1 MNKLKKVAI
10 TLAVI
15 LFILTNIKYSLGVTG
30 KITAETIRIRAEA
43 TTDSKI
49 IEIGNAGEK
58 VDIVGV
64 EGDWYKVSFKG
75 KTGYI
80 YKDYL
85 TPDGE
90 VKTSDKTNENSSET
104 NQTPEASTTP
114 ETSTAP
120 EATPS
125 ETPTQTPTE
134 TTNDKA
140 MELGNVVNK
149 ETSAYLL
156 PNFTSTKIE
165 KVNKDQEIKLITTMA
180 NWAKIE
186 INEKEAWIPK
196 TFLMKEVSV
205 ETNKTTEQQPEKTT
219 EEKTNEQQQQ
229 QQPEQTTQPAV
240 NKAAYISSNASAHF
254 RSGPST
260 SSQSLGKL
268 PKNTKI
274 TITGEENGWYK
285 VSYNGKEGYI
295 SKSLVTEGEPPATT
309 SSRSQ
314 EEPRSATT
322 TTAQASSN
330 NVVQVAE
337 SYEGSRYVSGGSSPS
352 GFDCSGFTQ
361 YVYGKCGI
369 TLSRTSYTQ
378 ATQGTAVGKS
388 ELQPGDLLLFH
399 YYGSSSIGHVGIYVG
414 NGKFIH
420 AANSNRGVVYDSIE
434 SGYYADN
441 YAGARRL

>member
-58 VDIVGV
+58 VDILGL
-64 EGDWYKVSFKG
+64 EGDWYKVSFKD

-90 VKTSDKTNENSSET
+90 VTTSDKSNENTSDTTQS
-104 NQTPEASTTP
+104 PEASTTP
-114 ETSTAP
+114 ETSVA
-120 EATPS
+120 PS
-125 ETPTQTPTE
+125 ETPTQ

-186 INEKEAWIPK
+186 INQKEAWIPK

-205 ETNKTTEQQPEKTT
+205 ETTKPTEQQPEETT
-219 EEKTNEQQQQ
+219 ETQPETQPET

-240 NKAAYISSNASAHF
+240 NKAGYISSNASAHF

-337 SYEGSRYVSGGSSPS
+337 SYAGSRYVSGGSSPS

-361 YVYGKCGI
+361 YVYGKCGV

-378 ATQGTAVGKS
+378 ATQGTAVNKS

>member
-10 TLAVI
+10 ALAVI

-58 VDIVGV
+58 VDILGL
-64 EGDWYKVSFKG
+64 EGDWYKVSFKD

-90 VKTSDKTNENSSET
+90 VTTSDKSNENTSDATQS
-104 NQTPEASTTP
+104 PEASTTP
-114 ETSTAP
+114 ETSVA
-120 EATPS
+120 PS
-125 ETPTQTPTE
+125 ETPTE
-134 TTNDKA
+134 TTNDKV

-180 NWAKIE
+180 NWVKIE
-186 INEKEAWIPK
+186 INQKEAWIPK
-196 TFLMKEVSV
+196 IFLMKEVSV
-205 ETNKTTEQQPEKTT
+205 ETTKPT
-219 EEKTNEQQQQ
+219 EEKPPE

-274 TITGEENGWYK
+274 TITGEENDWYK
-285 VSYNGKEGYI
+285 VSYNRKEGYI
-295 SKSLVTEGEPPATT
+295 SKSLVTEGEPPTAT

-322 TTAQASSN
+322 TTTSASSN

-337 SYEGSRYVSGGSSPS
+337 SYIGSRYVSGGSSPS

-378 ATQGTAVGKS
+378 ATQGTVVNKS

-434 SGYYADN
+434 SGYYANN

>member
-58 VDIVGV
+58 VDIVGL

-90 VKTSDKTNENSSET
+90 VTPSDQTNENTSDATQSPET
-104 NQTPEASTTP
+104 STTP
-114 ETSTAP
+114 ET
-120 EATPS
+120 TPS
-125 ETPTQTPTE
+125 ETPTQ

-186 INEKEAWIPK
+186 INQKEAWIPK

-205 ETNKTTEQQPEKTT
+205 ETTKPTEQQPEETT
-219 EEKTNEQQQQ
+219 ETQPET
-229 QQPEQTTQPAV
+229 QQPEQTTKPAV
-240 NKAAYISSNASAHF
+240 SKAAYISSNASAHF

-314 EEPRSATT
+314 EEPRNTTPAT
-322 TTAQASSN
+322 QASSS

-337 SYEGSRYVSGGSSPS
+337 SYAGSRYVSGGSSPS

-361 YVYGKCGI
+361 YVYGKCGV

-378 ATQGTAVGKS
+378 ATQGTAVSKS

>member
-58 VDIVGV
+58 VDIVGL

-120 EATPS
+120 ETTPS

-186 INEKEAWIPK
+186 INQKEAWIPK

-205 ETNKTTEQQPEKTT
+205 ETTKPTEQQPEETPET
-219 EEKTNEQQQQ
+219 QPET

-240 NKAAYISSNASAHF
+240 NKAGYISSNASAHF

-322 TTAQASSN
+322 TTQASSN

-337 SYEGSRYVSGGSSPS
+337 SYAGSRYVSGGSSPS

-361 YVYGKCGI
+361 YVYGKCGV

-378 ATQGTAVGKS
+378 ATQGTAVNKS

>member
-58 VDIVGV
+58 VDIVGL

-90 VKTSDKTNENSSET
+90 VTPSNQTNENTSDATQSPKT
-104 NQTPEASTTP
+104 STTP
-114 ETSTAP
+114 ET
-120 EATPS
+120 TPS
-125 ETPTQTPTE
+125 ETPTQ

-186 INEKEAWIPK
+186 INQKEAWIPK

-205 ETNKTTEQQPEKTT
+205 ETTKPTE
-219 EEKTNEQQQQ
+219 

-240 NKAAYISSNASAHF
+240 SKAAYISSNASAHF

>member
-10 TLAVI
+10 ALAVI

-58 VDIVGV
+58 VDIVGL
-64 EGDWYKVSFKG
+64 EGDWYKVSFKN

-90 VKTSDKTNENSSET
+90 VTTSDKSNENTSDATQS
-104 NQTPEASTTP
+104 PEASTTP
-114 ETSTAP
+114 ET
-120 EATPS
+120 TPS
-125 ETPTQTPTE
+125 ETPTE

-285 VSYNGKEGYI
+285 VSYNGKDGYI

-322 TTAQASSN
+322 TSASSN
-330 NVVQVAE
+330 SVVQVAE
-337 SYEGSRYVSGGSSPS
+337 SYAGSKYVSGGSSPS

-378 ATQGTAVGKS
+378 ATQGTAVNKS

>member
-58 VDIVGV
+58 VDIVGL

-90 VKTSDKTNENSSET
+90 VTPSNQTNENTSDATQSPKT
-104 NQTPEASTTP
+104 STTP
-114 ETSTAP
+114 ET
-120 EATPS
+120 TPS
-125 ETPTQTPTE
+125 ETPTQ

-186 INEKEAWIPK
+186 INQKEAWIPK

-205 ETNKTTEQQPEKTT
+205 ETTKPTEQQPEETT
-219 EEKTNEQQQQ
+219 ETQPET

-240 NKAAYISSNASAHF
+240 SKAAYISSNASAHF

>member
-58 VDIVGV
+58 VDIVGL

-90 VKTSDKTNENSSET
+90 VTPSNQTNENTSDATQSPET
-104 NQTPEASTTP
+104 STTP
-114 ETSTAP
+114 ET
-120 EATPS
+120 TPS
-125 ETPTQTPTE
+125 ETPTQ

-149 ETSAYLL
+149 KTSAYLL

-186 INEKEAWIPK
+186 INQKEAWIPK

-205 ETNKTTEQQPEKTT
+205 ETTKPTEQQPEETT
-219 EEKTNEQQQQ
+219 ETQPET

-240 NKAAYISSNASAHF
+240 SKAAYISSNASAHF

>member
-10 TLAVI
+10 ALAVI

-58 VDIVGV
+58 VDIVGL

-90 VKTSDKTNENSSET
+90 VTPSNQTNENTSDVTQSPET
-104 NQTPEASTTP
+104 STTP
-114 ETSTAP
+114 ET
-120 EATPS
+120 TPS
-125 ETPTQTPTE
+125 ETPTQ

-186 INEKEAWIPK
+186 INQKEAWIPK

-205 ETNKTTEQQPEKTT
+205 ETTKPTEQQPEETT
-219 EEKTNEQQQQ
+219 ETQPEK

-240 NKAAYISSNASAHF
+240 SKAAYISSNASAHF

>member
-10 TLAVI
+10 ALAVI

-58 VDIVGV
+58 VDILGL
-64 EGDWYKVSFKG
+64 EGDWYKVSFKD

-90 VKTSDKTNENSSET
+90 VTTSNQTNENTSDATQS
-104 NQTPEASTTP
+104 PEASTTP

-120 EATPS
+120 S
-125 ETPTQTPTE
+125 ETPTE
-134 TTNDKA
+134 KTNDKA

-186 INEKEAWIPK
+186 INQKEAWIPK

-205 ETNKTTEQQPEKTT
+205 ETTKPTEEQPEETTETQPEA
-219 EEKTNEQQQQ
+219 

-240 NKAAYISSNASAHF
+240 SKAAYISSNASAHF

-285 VSYNGKEGYI
+285 VSYNGKDGYI
-295 SKSLVTEGEPPATT
+295 SKSLVTEGEPPETT

-314 EEPRSATT
+314 EEPRNT
-322 TTAQASSN
+322 TTATQASSS

-337 SYEGSRYVSGGSSPS
+337 SYIGSRYVSGGSSPS

-369 TLSRTSYTQ
+369 TLSRTSYSQ
-378 ATQGTAVGKS
+378 ATQGTAVNKS

-434 SGYYADN
+434 SEYYANN

>member
-58 VDIVGV
+58 VDIVGL

-90 VKTSDKTNENSSET
+90 VTPSNQTNENTSDATQSPET
-104 NQTPEASTTP
+104 STTP
-114 ETSTAP
+114 ET
-120 EATPS
+120 TPS
-125 ETPTQTPTE
+125 ETPTQ

-186 INEKEAWIPK
+186 INQKEVWIPK

-205 ETNKTTEQQPEKTT
+205 ETTKPTEQQPEETT
-219 EEKTNEQQQQ
+219 ETQPEK

-240 NKAAYISSNASAHF
+240 SKAAYISSNASAHF

>member
-10 TLAVI
+10 TLVVI

-58 VDIVGV
+58 VDILGL
-64 EGDWYKVSFKG
+64 EGDWYKVSFKD

-90 VKTSDKTNENSSET
+90 VTTSDKSNENTSDTTQS
-104 NQTPEASTTP
+104 PEASTTP
-114 ETSTAP
+114 ETSVA
-120 EATPS
+120 PS
-125 ETPTQTPTE
+125 ETPTQ

-186 INEKEAWIPK
+186 INQKEAWIPK

-205 ETNKTTEQQPEKTT
+205 ETTKPTEQQPEETT
-219 EEKTNEQQQQ
+219 ETQPET

-240 NKAAYISSNASAHF
+240 NKAGYISSNASAHF

-322 TTAQASSN
+322 TTQASSN

-337 SYEGSRYVSGGSSPS
+337 SYAGSRYVSGGSSPS

-361 YVYGKCGI
+361 YVYGKCGV

-378 ATQGTAVGKS
+378 ATQGTAVNKS

>member
-58 VDIVGV
+58 VDIVGL

-90 VKTSDKTNENSSET
+90 VTPSDQTNENTSDATQSPET
-104 NQTPEASTTP
+104 STTP
-114 ETSTAP
+114 ET
-120 EATPS
+120 TPS
-125 ETPTQTPTE
+125 ETPTQ

-186 INEKEAWIPK
+186 INQKEAWIPK

-205 ETNKTTEQQPEKTT
+205 ETTKPTEQQPEETT
-219 EEKTNEQQQQ
+219 ETQPET

-240 NKAAYISSNASAHF
+240 SKAAYISSNASAHF

-314 EEPRSATT
+314 EEPRNTTPAT
-322 TTAQASSN
+322 QASSS

-337 SYEGSRYVSGGSSPS
+337 SYAGSRYVSGGSSPS

-361 YVYGKCGI
+361 YVYGKCGV

-378 ATQGTAVGKS
+378 ATQGTAVSKS

>member
-1 MNKLKKVAI
+1 
-10 TLAVI
+10 
-15 LFILTNIKYSLGVTG
+15 
-30 KITAETIRIRAEA
+30 
-43 TTDSKI
+43 
-49 IEIGNAGEK
+49 
-58 VDIVGV
+58 
-64 EGDWYKVSFKG
+64 
-75 KTGYI
+75 
-80 YKDYL
+80 
-85 TPDGE
+85 
-90 VKTSDKTNENSSET
+90 
-104 NQTPEASTTP
+104 
-114 ETSTAP
+114 
-120 EATPS
+120 
-125 ETPTQTPTE
+125 
-134 TTNDKA
+134 

-186 INEKEAWIPK
+186 INQKEAWIPK

-205 ETNKTTEQQPEKTT
+205 ETTKPTEQQPEETT
-219 EEKTNEQQQQ
+219 ETQPET

-240 NKAAYISSNASAHF
+240 NKAGYISSNASAHF

-337 SYEGSRYVSGGSSPS
+337 SYAGSRYVSGGSSPS

-361 YVYGKCGI
+361 YVYGKCGV

-378 ATQGTAVGKS
+378 ATQGTAVNKS

>member
-58 VDIVGV
+58 VDIVGL

-90 VKTSDKTNENSSET
+90 VTPSNQTNENTSDATQSPET
-104 NQTPEASTTP
+104 STTP
-114 ETSTAP
+114 ET
-120 EATPS
+120 TPS
-125 ETPTQTPTE
+125 ETPTQ

-186 INEKEAWIPK
+186 INQKEAWIPK

-205 ETNKTTEQQPEKTT
+205 ETTKPTEQQPEETT
-219 EEKTNEQQQQ
+219 ETQPETQPET

-240 NKAAYISSNASAHF
+240 NKAGYISSNASAHF

-322 TTAQASSN
+322 TTTQASSN

-337 SYEGSRYVSGGSSPS
+337 SYAGSRYVSGGSSPS

-361 YVYGKCGI
+361 YVYGKCGV

-378 ATQGTAVGKS
+378 ATQGTAVNKS

>member
-58 VDIVGV
+58 VDIVGL

-90 VKTSDKTNENSSET
+90 VTPSDQTNENTSDATQSPET
-104 NQTPEASTTP
+104 STTP
-114 ETSTAP
+114 ET
-120 EATPS
+120 TPS
-125 ETPTQTPTE
+125 ETPTQ

-186 INEKEAWIPK
+186 INQKEAWIPK

-205 ETNKTTEQQPEKTT
+205 ETTKPTEQQPEETT
-219 EEKTNEQQQQ
+219 ETQPEK

-240 NKAAYISSNASAHF
+240 SKAAYISSNASAHF

-314 EEPRSATT
+314 EEPRNTTPAT
-322 TTAQASSN
+322 QASSS

-337 SYEGSRYVSGGSSPS
+337 SYAGSRYVSGGSSPS

-369 TLSRTSYTQ
+369 TLSRTSYAQ

>member
-58 VDIVGV
+58 VDIVGL

-90 VKTSDKTNENSSET
+90 VTPSDQTNENTSDATQSPET
-104 NQTPEASTTP
+104 STTP
-114 ETSTAP
+114 ET
-120 EATPS
+120 TPS
-125 ETPTQTPTE
+125 ETPTQ

-186 INEKEAWIPK
+186 INQKEAWIPK

-205 ETNKTTEQQPEKTT
+205 ETTKPTEQQPEETT
-219 EEKTNEQQQQ
+219 ETQPEK

-240 NKAAYISSNASAHF
+240 SKAAYISSNASAHF

-295 SKSLVTEGEPPATT
+295 SKSLVTEREPPATT

-314 EEPRSATT
+314 EEPRNTTPAT
-322 TTAQASSN
+322 QASSS

-337 SYEGSRYVSGGSSPS
+337 SYAGSRYVSGGSSPS

-361 YVYGKCGI
+361 YVYGKCGV

-378 ATQGTAVGKS
+378 ATQGTAVSKS

>member
-1 MNKLKKVAI
+1 MSKLKKVAI

-58 VDIVGV
+58 VDILGL
-64 EGDWYKVSFKG
+64 EGDWYKVSFKN

-90 VKTSDKTNENSSET
+90 VTTLDQTSENNSD
-104 NQTPEASTTP
+104 TTQSA
-114 ETSTAP
+114 ETSVTP

-125 ETPTQTPTE
+125 ETSTQ

-149 ETSAYLL
+149 ETSVYLL

-186 INEKEAWIPK
+186 INQKEAWIPK

-229 QQPEQTTQPAV
+229 QQQQQPEQTTQPAV

-254 RSGPST
+254 RSEPST
-260 SSQSLGKL
+260 SAKSLGKL

-274 TITGEENGWYK
+274 TVIGEENGWYK

-295 SKSLVTEGEPPATT
+295 SKTLVTEGEPPATT

-322 TTAQASSN
+322 TTTQASSN
-330 NVVQVAE
+330 NIVQVAE
-337 SYEGSRYVSGGSSPS
+337 SYAGSRYVSGGSSPS

-361 YVYGKCGI
+361 YVYGKCGV

-378 ATQGTAVGKS
+378 ATQGTAVSKS

>member
-58 VDIVGV
+58 VDIVGL

-90 VKTSDKTNENSSET
+90 VTPSDQTNENTSDATQS
-104 NQTPEASTTP
+104 P
-114 ETSTAP
+114 ETSTIP
-120 EATPS
+120 ETTPS
-125 ETPTQTPTE
+125 ETPTQ

-186 INEKEAWIPK
+186 INQKEAWIPK

-205 ETNKTTEQQPEKTT
+205 ETTKPTEQQPEETT
-219 EEKTNEQQQQ
+219 ETQPET

-240 NKAAYISSNASAHF
+240 SKAAYISSNASAHF

-314 EEPRSATT
+314 EEPRNTTPAT
-322 TTAQASSN
+322 QASSS

-337 SYEGSRYVSGGSSPS
+337 SYAGSRYVSGGSSPS

-361 YVYGKCGI
+361 YVYGKCGV

-378 ATQGTAVGKS
+378 ATQGTAVSKS

>member
-58 VDIVGV
+58 VDIVGL

-90 VKTSDKTNENSSET
+90 VTPSDQTNENTSDATQSPET
-104 NQTPEASTTP
+104 STTP
-114 ETSTAP
+114 ET
-120 EATPS
+120 TPS
-125 ETPTQTPTE
+125 ETPTQ

-186 INEKEAWIPK
+186 INQKEAWIPK

-205 ETNKTTEQQPEKTT
+205 ETTKPTEQQPEETT
-219 EEKTNEQQQQ
+219 ETQPEK

-240 NKAAYISSNASAHF
+240 SKAAYISSNASAHF

-314 EEPRSATT
+314 EEPRNTTPAT
-322 TTAQASSN
+322 QASSS

-337 SYEGSRYVSGGSSPS
+337 SYAGSRYVSGGSSPS
-352 GFDCSGFTQ
+352 GFDCLGFTQ
-361 YVYGKCGI
+361 YVYGKCGV

-378 ATQGTAVGKS
+378 ATQGTAVSKS

>member
-58 VDIVGV
+58 VDILGL

-90 VKTSDKTNENSSET
+90 VTTSDQTENTSDTTQS
-104 NQTPEASTTP
+104 PEASTTP
-114 ETSTAP
+114 ETSVA
-120 EATPS
+120 PS
-125 ETPTQTPTE
+125 ETPTQ

-186 INEKEAWIPK
+186 INQKEAWIPK

-205 ETNKTTEQQPEKTT
+205 ETTKPTEQQPEETT
-219 EEKTNEQQQQ
+219 ETQPET

-240 NKAAYISSNASAHF
+240 NKAGYISSNASAHF

-337 SYEGSRYVSGGSSPS
+337 SYAGSRYVSGGSSPS

-361 YVYGKCGI
+361 YVYGKCGV

-378 ATQGTAVGKS
+378 ATQGTAVNKS

>member
-58 VDIVGV
+58 VDIVGL

-120 EATPS
+120 ETTPS

-156 PNFTSTKIE
+156 PNFTSTNIE

-186 INEKEAWIPK
+186 INQKEAWIPK

-205 ETNKTTEQQPEKTT
+205 ETTKPTEQQPEETT
-219 EEKTNEQQQQ
+219 ETQPET

-240 NKAAYISSNASAHF
+240 NKAGYISSNASAHF

-322 TTAQASSN
+322 TTQASSN

-337 SYEGSRYVSGGSSPS
+337 SYAGSRYVSGGSSPS
-352 GFDCSGFTQ
+352 GFDCSGFSQ
-361 YVYGKCGI
+361 YVFGKCGV

-378 ATQGTAVGKS
+378 ATQGTAVNKS

>member
-58 VDIVGV
+58 VDIVGL

-90 VKTSDKTNENSSET
+90 VTPSNQTNENTSDATQSPET
-104 NQTPEASTTP
+104 STTP
-114 ETSTAP
+114 ET
-120 EATPS
+120 TPS
-125 ETPTQTPTE
+125 ETPTQ

-186 INEKEAWIPK
+186 INQKEAWIPK

-205 ETNKTTEQQPEKTT
+205 ETTKPTEQQPEETT
-219 EEKTNEQQQQ
+219 ETQPET

-240 NKAAYISSNASAHF
+240 SKAAYISSNASAHF

-322 TTAQASSN
+322 TTTTSASSN
-330 NVVQVAE
+330 SVVQVAE
-337 SYEGSRYVSGGSSPS
+337 SYAGSKYVSGGSSSS

-378 ATQGTAVGKS
+378 ATQGTAVNKS

>member
-58 VDIVGV
+58 VDIVGL

-90 VKTSDKTNENSSET
+90 VTPSNQTNENTSDATQSPET
-104 NQTPEASTTP
+104 STTP
-114 ETSTAP
+114 ET
-120 EATPS
+120 TPS
-125 ETPTQTPTE
+125 ETPTQ

-186 INEKEAWIPK
+186 INQKEAWIPK

-205 ETNKTTEQQPEKTT
+205 ETTKPTEQQPEETT
-219 EEKTNEQQQQ
+219 ETQPET

-240 NKAAYISSNASAHF
+240 SKAAYISSNASAHF

-322 TTAQASSN
+322 TTTTSASSN
-330 NVVQVAE
+330 SVVQVAE
-337 SYEGSRYVSGGSSPS
+337 SYAGSKYVSGGSSPS

-378 ATQGTAVGKS
+378 ATQGTAVNKS

>member
-10 TLAVI
+10 ALAVI

-58 VDIVGV
+58 VDILGL
-64 EGDWYKVSFKG
+64 EGDWYKVSFKD

-90 VKTSDKTNENSSET
+90 VTTSDKSNENTSDATES
-104 NQTPEASTTP
+104 PEASTTP
-114 ETSTAP
+114 KT
-120 EATPS
+120 TPS
-125 ETPTQTPTE
+125 ETPTE

-149 ETSAYLL
+149 ETSVYLL

-186 INEKEAWIPK
+186 INQKEAWIPK

-240 NKAAYISSNASAHF
+240 SKAAYISSNASAHF

-260 SSQSLGKL
+260 SSKSLGKL

-285 VSYNGKEGYI
+285 VSYNGKDGYI

-322 TTAQASSN
+322 TTTSASSN

-337 SYEGSRYVSGGSSPS
+337 SYAGSKYVSGGSSPS

-378 ATQGTAVGKS
+378 ATQGTAVNKS

>member
-1 MNKLKKVAI
+1 MSKLKKVAI

-58 VDIVGV
+58 VDILGL
-64 EGDWYKVSFKG
+64 EGDWYKVSFKN

-114 ETSTAP
+114 ET
-120 EATPS
+120 TPS

-149 ETSAYLL
+149 EISAYLL

-186 INEKEAWIPK
+186 INQKEAWIPK

-205 ETNKTTEQQPEKTT
+205 ETTKPTEQQPEETT
-219 EEKTNEQQQQ
+219 ETQPETQPET
-229 QQPEQTTQPAV
+229 QQPEQTTQPTV
-240 NKAAYISSNASAHF
+240 NKAGYISSNASAHF

-337 SYEGSRYVSGGSSPS
+337 SYAGSRYVSGGSSPS

-361 YVYGKCGI
+361 YVYGKCGV

-378 ATQGTAVGKS
+378 ATQGTAVSKS

>member
-10 TLAVI
+10 ALAVI

-58 VDIVGV
+58 VDIVGL
-64 EGDWYKVSFKG
+64 EGDWYKVSFKN

-90 VKTSDKTNENSSET
+90 VTTSDKSNENTSDATQS
-104 NQTPEASTTP
+104 PEASTTP
-114 ETSTAP
+114 ET
-120 EATPS
+120 TPS
-125 ETPTQTPTE
+125 ETPTE

-149 ETSAYLL
+149 ETLVYLL

-186 INEKEAWIPK
+186 INQKEAWIPK
-196 TFLMKEVSV
+196 SFLMNEVSV
-205 ETNKTTEQQPEKTT
+205 ESTKPTEQQPEETT
-219 EEKTNEQQQQ
+219 ETQPEK

-240 NKAAYISSNASAHF
+240 SKAAYISSNASAHF

-285 VSYNGKEGYI
+285 VSYNGKDGYI

-322 TTAQASSN
+322 TTTTSASSN
-330 NVVQVAE
+330 SVVQVAE
-337 SYEGSRYVSGGSSPS
+337 SYAGSKYVSGGSSPS

-378 ATQGTAVGKS
+378 ATQGTAVNKS

>member
-58 VDIVGV
+58 VDILGL
-64 EGDWYKVSFKG
+64 EGDWYKVSFKD

-90 VKTSDKTNENSSET
+90 VTTSDKSNENTSDTTQS
-104 NQTPEASTTP
+104 PEASTTP
-114 ETSTAP
+114 ETSVA
-120 EATPS
+120 PS
-125 ETPTQTPTE
+125 ETPTQ

-186 INEKEAWIPK
+186 INQKEAWIPK

-205 ETNKTTEQQPEKTT
+205 ETTKPTEQQPEETT
-219 EEKTNEQQQQ
+219 ETQPET

-240 NKAAYISSNASAHF
+240 NKAGYISSNASAHF

-337 SYEGSRYVSGGSSPS
+337 SYAGSRYVSGGSSPS

-361 YVYGKCGI
+361 YVYGKCGV

-378 ATQGTAVGKS
+378 ATQGTAVNKS

>member
-10 TLAVI
+10 TLVVI

-58 VDIVGV
+58 VDILGL
-64 EGDWYKVSFKG
+64 EGDWYKVSFKD

-90 VKTSDKTNENSSET
+90 VTTSDKSNENTSDTTQS
-104 NQTPEASTTP
+104 PEASTTP
-114 ETSTAP
+114 ETSVA
-120 EATPS
+120 PS
-125 ETPTQTPTE
+125 ETPTQ

-186 INEKEAWIPK
+186 INQKEAWIPK

-205 ETNKTTEQQPEKTT
+205 ETTKPTEQQPEETT
-219 EEKTNEQQQQ
+219 ETQPET

-240 NKAAYISSNASAHF
+240 NKAGYISSNASAHF

-337 SYEGSRYVSGGSSPS
+337 SYAGSRYVSGGSSPS

-361 YVYGKCGI
+361 YVYGKCGV

-378 ATQGTAVGKS
+378 ATQGTAVNKS

>member
-10 TLAVI
+10 TLVVI

-58 VDIVGV
+58 VDILGL

-90 VKTSDKTNENSSET
+90 VTTSDQTENTSDTTQS
-104 NQTPEASTTP
+104 PEASTTP
-114 ETSTAP
+114 ETSVA
-120 EATPS
+120 PS
-125 ETPTQTPTE
+125 ETPTQ

-186 INEKEAWIPK
+186 INQKEAWIPK

-205 ETNKTTEQQPEKTT
+205 ETTKPTEQQPEETT
-219 EEKTNEQQQQ
+219 ETQPETQPET

-240 NKAAYISSNASAHF
+240 NKAGYISSNASAHF

-337 SYEGSRYVSGGSSPS
+337 SYAGSRYVSGGSSPS

-361 YVYGKCGI
+361 YVYGKCGV

-378 ATQGTAVGKS
+378 ATQGTAVNKS

>member
-10 TLAVI
+10 TLVVI

-58 VDIVGV
+58 VDILGL
-64 EGDWYKVSFKG
+64 EGDWYKVSFKD

-90 VKTSDKTNENSSET
+90 VTTSDKSNENTSDTTQS
-104 NQTPEASTTP
+104 PEASTTP
-114 ETSTAP
+114 ETSVA
-120 EATPS
+120 PS
-125 ETPTQTPTE
+125 ETPTQ

-186 INEKEAWIPK
+186 INQKEAWIPK

-205 ETNKTTEQQPEKTT
+205 ETTKPTEQQPEETT
-219 EEKTNEQQQQ
+219 ETQPETQPET

-240 NKAAYISSNASAHF
+240 NKAGYISSNASAHF

-337 SYEGSRYVSGGSSPS
+337 SYAGSRYVSGGSSPS

-361 YVYGKCGI
+361 YVYGKCGV

-378 ATQGTAVGKS
+378 ATQGTAVNKS

-399 YYGSSSIGHVGIYVG
+399 YYGNSSIGHVGIYVG

>member
-58 VDIVGV
+58 VDIVGL

-90 VKTSDKTNENSSET
+90 VTPSDQTNENTSDATQSPET
-104 NQTPEASTTP
+104 STTP
-114 ETSTAP
+114 ET
-120 EATPS
+120 TPS
-125 ETPTQTPTE
+125 ETPTQ

-186 INEKEAWIPK
+186 INQKEAWIPK

-205 ETNKTTEQQPEKTT
+205 ETTKTTEQQPEETT
-219 EEKTNEQQQQ
+219 ETQPEK

-240 NKAAYISSNASAHF
+240 SKAAYISSNASAHF

-337 SYEGSRYVSGGSSPS
+337 SYAGSRYVSGGSSPS

-361 YVYGKCGI
+361 YVYGKCGV

-378 ATQGTAVGKS
+378 ATQGTAVSKS

>member
-58 VDIVGV
+58 VDILGL

-90 VKTSDKTNENSSET
+90 VTTSDQTENTSDTTQS
-104 NQTPEASTTP
+104 PEASTTP
-114 ETSTAP
+114 ETSVA
-120 EATPS
+120 PS
-125 ETPTQTPTE
+125 ETPTQ

-186 INEKEAWIPK
+186 INQKEAWIPK

-205 ETNKTTEQQPEKTT
+205 ETTKPTEQQPEETT
-219 EEKTNEQQQQ
+219 ETQPETQPET

-240 NKAAYISSNASAHF
+240 NKAGYISSNASAHF

-322 TTAQASSN
+322 TTTAQASSN

-337 SYEGSRYVSGGSSPS
+337 SYAGSRYVSGGSSPS

-361 YVYGKCGI
+361 YVYGKCGV

-378 ATQGTAVGKS
+378 ATQGTAVNKS

>member
-1 MNKLKKVAI
+1 MSKLKKVAI

-58 VDIVGV
+58 VDILGL
-64 EGDWYKVSFKG
+64 EGDWYKVSFKN

-90 VKTSDKTNENSSET
+90 VTTLDQTSENNSD
-104 NQTPEASTTP
+104 TTQSA
-114 ETSTAP
+114 ETSVTP

-125 ETPTQTPTE
+125 ETSTQ

-149 ETSAYLL
+149 ETSVYLL

-186 INEKEAWIPK
+186 INQKEAWIPK

-254 RSGPST
+254 RSEPST
-260 SSQSLGKL
+260 SAKSLGKL

-274 TITGEENGWYK
+274 TVIGEENGWYK

-295 SKSLVTEGEPPATT
+295 SKTLVTEGEPPATT

-322 TTAQASSN
+322 TTTTSASSN
-330 NVVQVAE
+330 SVVQVAE
-337 SYEGSRYVSGGSSPS
+337 SYAGSKYVSGGSSPS

-361 YVYGKCGI
+361 YVYGKCGV

-378 ATQGTAVGKS
+378 ATQGTAVSKS

>member
-1 MNKLKKVAI
+1 MSKLKKVAI

-58 VDIVGV
+58 VDILGL
-64 EGDWYKVSFKG
+64 EGDWYKVSFKN

-114 ETSTAP
+114 ET
-120 EATPS
+120 TPS

-156 PNFTSTKIE
+156 PNFTATKIE

-186 INEKEAWIPK
+186 INQKEAWIPK

-205 ETNKTTEQQPEKTT
+205 ETTKPTEQQPEETT
-219 EEKTNEQQQQ
+219 ETQPET

-240 NKAAYISSNASAHF
+240 NKAGYISSNASAHF

-295 SKSLVTEGEPPATT
+295 SKSLVTEGEPPVTT

-314 EEPRSATT
+314 EEPRSATTT

-337 SYEGSRYVSGGSSPS
+337 SYAGSRYVSGGSSPS

-361 YVYGKCGI
+361 YVYGKCGV

-378 ATQGTAVGKS
+378 ATQGTAVSKS

>member
-58 VDIVGV
+58 VDIVGL

-90 VKTSDKTNENSSET
+90 VTPSDQTNENTSDATQSPET
-104 NQTPEASTTP
+104 STTP
-114 ETSTAP
+114 ET
-120 EATPS
+120 TPS
-125 ETPTQTPTE
+125 ETPTQ

-186 INEKEAWIPK
+186 INQKEAWIPK

-205 ETNKTTEQQPEKTT
+205 ETTKPTEQQPEETT
-219 EEKTNEQQQQ
+219 ETQPEK
-229 QQPEQTTQPAV
+229 QQPEQNTQPAV
-240 NKAAYISSNASAHF
+240 SKAAYISSNASAHF

-322 TTAQASSN
+322 TTAQASSS

-337 SYEGSRYVSGGSSPS
+337 SYAGSRYVSGGSSPS

-361 YVYGKCGI
+361 YVYGKCGV

-378 ATQGTAVGKS
+378 ATQGTAVSKS

>member
-58 VDIVGV
+58 VDIVGL

-90 VKTSDKTNENSSET
+90 VTPSNQTNENTSDATQSPET
-104 NQTPEASTTP
+104 STTP
-114 ETSTAP
+114 ET
-120 EATPS
+120 TPS
-125 ETPTQTPTE
+125 ETPTQ

-186 INEKEAWIPK
+186 INQKEAWIPK

-205 ETNKTTEQQPEKTT
+205 ETTKPTEQQPEETT
-219 EEKTNEQQQQ
+219 ETQPEK

-240 NKAAYISSNASAHF
+240 SKAAYISSNASAHF

>member
-58 VDIVGV
+58 VDILGL
-64 EGDWYKVSFKG
+64 EGDWYKVSFKN

-114 ETSTAP
+114 ET
-120 EATPS
+120 TPS

-156 PNFTSTKIE
+156 PNFTATKIE

-186 INEKEAWIPK
+186 INQKEAWIPK

-205 ETNKTTEQQPEKTT
+205 ETTKPTEQQPEETT
-219 EEKTNEQQQQ
+219 ETQPET

-240 NKAAYISSNASAHF
+240 NKAGYISSNASAHF

-295 SKSLVTEGEPPATT
+295 SKSLVTEGEPPVTT

-314 EEPRSATT
+314 EEPRSATTT

-337 SYEGSRYVSGGSSPS
+337 SYAGSRYVSGGSSPS

-361 YVYGKCGI
+361 YVYGKCGV

-378 ATQGTAVGKS
+378 ATQGTAVSKS

>member
-10 TLAVI
+10 ALAVI

-58 VDIVGV
+58 VDIVGL

-90 VKTSDKTNENSSET
+90 VTPSDQTNENTSDATQSPET
-104 NQTPEASTTP
+104 SPTP
-114 ETSTAP
+114 ET
-120 EATPS
+120 TPS
-125 ETPTQTPTE
+125 ETPTQ

-186 INEKEAWIPK
+186 INQKEAWIPK

-205 ETNKTTEQQPEKTT
+205 ETTKPTEQQPEETT
-219 EEKTNEQQQQ
+219 ETQPEK

-240 NKAAYISSNASAHF
+240 SKAAYISSNASAHF